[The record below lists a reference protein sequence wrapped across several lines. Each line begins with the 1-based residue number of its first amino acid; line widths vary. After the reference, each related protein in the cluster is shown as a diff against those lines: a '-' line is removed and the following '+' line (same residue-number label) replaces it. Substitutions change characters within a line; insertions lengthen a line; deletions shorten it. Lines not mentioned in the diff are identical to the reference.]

1 MKCPVCRAI
10 YRPSKI
16 GEDSRL
22 IASTCCHRCG
32 VDLAPLICLHDLALW
47 HHREAIQSFKSGDL
61 MEAISQ
67 NKQAIALYSSNADF
81 YVLAG
86 QAFALLGEFE
96 QADFGNCTV
105 SLKSVRQVNISDR
118 FCHIFKT
125 RNFMPD
131 QI

>member
-10 YRPSKI
+10 YRPSRI
-16 GEDSRL
+16 NEDSRS
-22 IASTCCHRCG
+22 IASTSCHRCG

-67 NKQAIALYSSNADF
+67 NQRAISLYSSNADF

-86 QAFALLGEFE
+86 QVFALLGELE
-96 QADFGNCTV
+96 EASAAWHKAIEINPKHPKAGELLRILGIAPLV
-105 SLKSVRQVNISDR
+105 
-118 FCHIFKT
+118 
-125 RNFMPD
+125 
-131 QI
+131 